1 MKRLTILLLIVLAV
15 SLVGLV
21 APDPSR
27 SQNLQKEIKKA
38 GGKPIRVE
46 SKTLELNDKKKIV
59 TFAGNVQAK
68 IDNFAIKC
76 GQMVVYYKGDQDVK
90 KMGAAKVDASIDR
103 IVATEQ
109 VRIIRGKGGTATA
122 QKAVYYQKGEK
133 VVLTGNPVVKKGN
146 DSVRGCRITIFL
158 KENRSIVEACPD
170 NKVRAIIHPDRDKK

>member
-1 MKRLTILLLIVLAV
+1 MKRLTSLLLTVSAV
-15 SLVGLV
+15 FLVGLA
-21 APDPSR
+21 APGPAC
-27 SQNLQKEIKKA
+27 SQNLKNEIQKA

-46 SKTLELNDKKKIV
+46 SKTLELNDKKKTV
-59 TFAGNVQAK
+59 TFSGNVQAN

-76 GQMVVYYKGDQDVK
+76 GQMVVYYKSEQKEK
-90 KMGAAKVDASIDR
+90 KEAAKVDASIDR

-122 QKAVYYQKGEK
+122 QKAVYYQQGEK

-170 NKVRAIIHPDRDKK
+170 KKVRAVIHPNREKK